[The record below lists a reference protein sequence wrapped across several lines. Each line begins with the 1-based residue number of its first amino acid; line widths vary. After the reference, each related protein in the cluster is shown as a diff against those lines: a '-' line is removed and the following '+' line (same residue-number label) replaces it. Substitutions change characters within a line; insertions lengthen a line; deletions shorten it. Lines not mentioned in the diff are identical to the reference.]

1 MLRVPS
7 KTQNPLC
14 QQFVMRRNRCD
25 TDYVLWTL
33 YPRDVVQVAGP
44 DAATFLQ
51 SQLSQDT
58 QPLAVGESAWSF
70 LLQPTGKIDVLL
82 RVWRNGDESFV
93 LDTDAGYGSTMVA
106 RLSRFKIRVKA
117 EVTELPWSCI
127 AVRGDGASTVEGLDS
142 WGDGRDLIAAAPS
155 APAAA
160 KPGTADDL
168 LAARI
173 DAGWPAMG
181 SEIVPGETIP
191 GETGVVDVA
200 VNFKKGCY
208 PGQELVERMDSR
220 GATPPKS
227 LQRVSV
233 AAGTAVGDAYML
245 DGASVGVVTSVCG
258 TAALAMVKRGM
269 VVD

>member
-1 MLRVPS
+1 
-7 KTQNPLC
+7 
-14 QQFVMRRNRCD
+14 MRRIRCD
-25 TDYVLWTL
+25 TDKVFWAV

-51 SQLSQDT
+51 SQLSQDIR
-58 QPLAVGESAWSF
+58 PLAVGESAWSF

-82 RVWRNGDESFV
+82 RIWRDGEESYV
-93 LDTDAGYGSTMVA
+93 LDTDEGYGSAMVA
-106 RLSRFKIRVKA
+106 RLNRFKIRVKA
-117 EVTELPWSCI
+117 EVVELPWSCI
-127 AVRGDGASTVEGLDS
+127 ALRGDGASSSDGLNS
-142 WGDGRDLIAAAPS
+142 WGGGRDVLAAAPS

-160 KPGTADDL
+160 NPGTSDDL

-220 GATPPKS
+220 GAAPPKS

-233 AAGTAVGDAYML
+233 AAGVGVGDAYMI
-245 DGASVGVVTSVCG
+245 DGASVGVVTSVHG
-258 TAALAMVKRGM
+258 TAALAMVKRTA
-269 VVD
+269 VVH